1 MNWTYFP
8 HFIIEKYINSKP
20 YSFQRTL
27 ITSTSWQAWS
37 TVLNFEILSNSHSKY
52 GGAWFTNIISF
63 DVTGELCGF
72 QARMLLSWFLG
83 WSFLDVCG
91 VKIVEKCKSS
101 FFFAFL
107 ALVSHLTRMATWI
120 NFLTVYF
127 ESKSKHIVGYLD
139 IW

>member
-1 MNWTYFP
+1 MHIRCPDELNVFSTFYYWKI
-8 HFIIEKYINSKP
+8 HINSKP

-91 VKIVEKCKSS
+91 VKIVEKMQIFFLFCFSS
-101 FFFAFL
+101 FSFTF
-107 ALVSHLTRMATWI
+107 
-120 NFLTVYF
+120 N
-127 ESKSKHIVGYLD
+127 EDGYLD
-139 IW
+139 KFSHSLFWVTV